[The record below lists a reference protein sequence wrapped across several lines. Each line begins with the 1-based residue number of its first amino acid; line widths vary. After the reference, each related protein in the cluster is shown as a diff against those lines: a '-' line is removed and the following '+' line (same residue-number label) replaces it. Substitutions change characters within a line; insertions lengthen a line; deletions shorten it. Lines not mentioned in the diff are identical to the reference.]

1 MQFTQRSNNKQEYYI
16 LQKENKTVT
25 IRFEINNV
33 TGLKI
38 CITNNMIMHETL
50 TTQKYSLSR
59 KVDFKGKQLLQELL
73 SFARCS
79 KLTKSTEISKGE
91 LAP

>member
-50 TTQKYSLSR
+50 TT
-59 KVDFKGKQLLQELL
+59 
-73 SFARCS
+73 
-79 KLTKSTEISKGE
+79 
-91 LAP
+91 